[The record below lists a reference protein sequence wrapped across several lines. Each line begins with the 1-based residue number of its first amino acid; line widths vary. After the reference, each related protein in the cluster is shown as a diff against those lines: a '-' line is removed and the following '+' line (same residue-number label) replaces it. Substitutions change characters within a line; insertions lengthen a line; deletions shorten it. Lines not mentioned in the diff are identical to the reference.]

1 MSAKNILRRNVSI
14 NVSIAMFVLYVNH
27 EYSGTYYNILR
38 DFLNASL
45 TAPQI
50 LIYCATA
57 NNDTL

>member
-38 DFLNASL
+38 DFSQCFAD
-45 TAPQI
+45 
-50 LIYCATA
+50 CAT
-57 NNDTL
+57 NFNILRDCKQ